1 MMGAMRTRFLV
12 LALLAALVLGADGNA
27 IRAAETPAAQAP
39 VVVELFTSQG
49 CNTCPPADAFLG
61 ELSKQP
67 DILALAFHVDYWN
80 YIGWTDPYG
89 KPWATGRQR
98 DYQQSLHLRYVYT
111 PEMVVNGAA
120 EGVGSDKAAIEAL
133 IAAARAKP
141 EPHPALAL
149 HWPQNGALA
158 VDVGEG
164 PSPPGAPAAIWLVG
178 FDRPHSTPV
187 LRGENEG
194 KTLTDYQ
201 VVRSYRRIGAWA
213 GWSMELMV
221 PPDEAKAL
229 GDGGV
234 AVLLQA
240 QGTGPILTAA
250 RIFMPGG

>member
-1 MMGAMRTRFLV
+1 MRTRFLV
-12 LALLAALVLGADGNA
+12 LALLASLVLGMDGNA
-27 IRAAETPAAQAP
+27 IRAAEAPGQPAAGGGRAFHLP
-39 VVVELFTSQG
+39 GLRHL
-49 CNTCPPADAFLG
+49 PPGRSILG
-61 ELSKQP
+61 ELAKRP

-133 IAAARAKP
+133 INAARAKP
-141 EPHPALAL
+141 EPHPTLAL
-149 HWPQNGALA
+149 HWLQNGALA

-164 PSPPGAPAAIWLVG
+164 QSPPAAPAAIWLVG
-178 FDRPHSTPV
+178 FDRSHATPV

-194 KTLTDYQ
+194 KTLTEYQ
-201 VVRSYRRIGAWA
+201 TVRSYRRIGAWA
-213 GWSMELMV
+213 GWSMELIV

-229 GDGGV
+229 GDGGI

>member
-1 MMGAMRTRFLV
+1 MTARFLV
-12 LALLAALVLGADGNA
+12 LALLASLALGANGA
-27 IRAAETPAAQAP
+27 AVRAAEAPAAP

-61 ELSKQP
+61 ELAKQP

-111 PEMVVNGAA
+111 PEMVVNGSA
-120 EGVGSDKAAIEAL
+120 EGVGSDKAAIETL
-133 IAAARAKP
+133 IGAARAKSG
-141 EPHPALAL
+141 PHPTLAL
-149 HWPQNGALA
+149 HWLQDGALA

-164 PSPPGAPAAIWLVG
+164 PSPPDAPATIWLVG
-178 FDRPHSTPV
+178 FDRSHATPV
-187 LRGENEG
+187 PRGENEG

-213 GWSMELMV
+213 GWSMELIV

-250 RIFMPGG
+250 RISMPGG